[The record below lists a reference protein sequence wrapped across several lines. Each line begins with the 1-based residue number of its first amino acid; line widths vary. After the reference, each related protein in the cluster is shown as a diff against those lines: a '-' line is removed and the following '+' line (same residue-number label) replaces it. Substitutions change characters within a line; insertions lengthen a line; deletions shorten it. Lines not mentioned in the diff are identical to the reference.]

1 MPLTNQKQLFTMTI
15 PHTVSGKIDKGAKS
29 TQHVAAACDIRQPD
43 KAFEKPLRPQKL
55 AEFTGQCA
63 IKERLQIL
71 IQAAMGRK
79 EPLPH
84 TLFCGP
90 PGLGKTSLASILTA
104 EMQARLIVTSGPV
117 LEKAADLAGLLL
129 GLNRGDVLFIDEIHR
144 LDRTIEEYLYT
155 AMEDFSLDIITD
167 SGNLARA
174 VKIHIKPFT
183 LVGATTRQ
191 GLLTSPLRSRFPFSF
206 RLDYYEPHLLRQI
219 AERSAAILGL
229 AMPFEVSQ
237 LVADRARGTPRI
249 TNNLVRWLR
258 DFAQTR
264 ASGKLTLPVAQQA
277 LQMLDIDDLGLE
289 QMERRYLKTII
300 EHYDGG
306 PAGINAIAYSLG
318 EEPHSLEE
326 VYEPYLVQLGMIQR
340 QARGRVATHKA
351 RQHMGY
357 SPKSAIGDSLL

>member
-1 MPLTNQKQLFTMTI
+1 M
-15 PHTVSGKIDKGAKS
+15 
-29 TQHVAAACDIRQPD
+29 
-43 KAFEKPLRPQKL
+43 
-55 AEFTGQCA
+55 
-63 IKERLQIL
+63 
-71 IQAAMGRK
+71 IQAAKGRK

-84 TLFCGP
+84 SLFCGP
-90 PGLGKTSLASILTA
+90 PGLGKTSLASILAA
-104 EMQARLIVTSGPV
+104 EMKARLIVTSGPV

-129 GLNRGDVLFIDEIHR
+129 GLNRGDLLFIDEIHR

-167 SGNLARA
+167 SGNHARA
-174 VKIHIKPFT
+174 VKIHVKPFT

-206 RLDYYEPHLLRQI
+206 RLDYYEVELLQQI
-219 AERSAAILGL
+219 AERSAKILQIS
-229 AMPFEVSQ
+229 MPSEVSH
-237 LVADRARGTPRI
+237 LVATRARGTPRI
-249 TNNLVRWLR
+249 VNNLVRWLR

-264 ASGKLTLPVAQQA
+264 ANGHLTLPVGRKA
-277 LQMLDIDDLGLE
+277 LKMLDIDDLGLE

-326 VYEPYLVQLGMIQR
+326 VYEPYLVQLGLIQR
-340 QARGRVATHKA
+340 QSRGRVATQKA

-357 SPKSAIGDSLL
+357 SPKSAIEDSLL